1 MFCSSCGSLTADGS
15 AFCGACGRPIV
26 GYSVGAPAPAAATAY
41 PGGAVSVASL
51 PQSGARAYA
60 GFWLRFVAYVIDSLL
75 LCVVIGIIAGIV
87 IGFIGIGAFRDQF
100 EVMGRNQPNPA
111 FPALFFVTI
120 MTLALCSVIIG
131 WLYHAGMES
140 SEYQGSL
147 GKMALGLAVTDT
159 DGQRVRFARAS
170 GRYFAKL
177 ITGLVP
183 LAIGWIMAGFTEKK
197 QALHD
202 MIASCLVL
210 RKA

>member
-1 MFCSSCGSLTADGS
+1 MFCSSCGSQTADGS
-15 AFCGACGRPIV
+15 AFCGACGRPMV
-26 GYSVGAPAPAAATAY
+26 GYSVGAPAPAAATGH
-41 PGGAVSVASL
+41 PGGAVATL

-75 LCVVIGIIAGIV
+75 LCVVIGIIAGIA

-100 EVMGRNQPNPA
+100 EEMGRNQSNPA
-111 FPALFFVTI
+111 FPTLFLVTI
-120 MTLALCSVIIG
+120 MTLALCSMIIG

-147 GKMALGLAVTDT
+147 GKMALGLVVTDA
-159 DGQRVRFARAS
+159 DGQRVSFARAS